1 MLDEVRNHPANHT
14 EKQPLPIH
22 MQNDRN
28 PGKVLC
34 LATSAWWEILSTA
47 LDYGWN
53 PLGAVPVDVGMFAII
68 PPEVSMD
75 SYFPTDHRE
84 QADRMVVLEDAL
96 NLADALE
103 RAFKDYEPLW
113 MPASYFRFEPE
124 DPFLR
129 DRPAVGTLLAVA
141 DFCNLGAFAVR
152 PSTLPVLAGSPV
164 R

>member
-1 MLDEVRNHPANHT
+1 
-14 EKQPLPIH
+14 LPIR

-28 PGKVLC
+28 PNKVLC
-34 LATSAWWEILSTA
+34 LATSAWCGILSTA

-53 PLGAVPVDVGMFAII
+53 PLGAVPSEYGMFVVI

-75 SYFPTDHRE
+75 SYFPSDHRE
-84 QADRMVVLEDAL
+84 QPERLVLLEDAL

-113 MPASYFRFEPE
+113 MPASYFRFDPE

-141 DFCNLGAFAVR
+141 DFCYLGAFAVR
-152 PSTLPVLAGSPV
+152 PSSLPALAGSPV